1 MSKRRKKSNNFIIT
15 IIVFIFLCVSGY
27 FGTDYFLDTSNNIAK
42 EASANEV
49 QITTSASI
57 ENADEVDLNNDKLNI
72 IFFYVGQ
79 ADCTLI
85 KLNDEV
91 MLIDAGNNSDG
102 KNIVSFLQ
110 EKGITQIDY
119 LVGTHADEDHIGG
132 IDDVIKSMKIG
143 TFLIPTVGKNGTD
156 YKNAVEAA
164 EEKNIPIEHPT
175 MGDVFEFEDAN
186 SIDTSLQNSIISNTE
201 TQSANNVALHFE
213 IMSAMEEEGT
223 SDNNSSLVIELTY
236 NNTKYLFM
244 GDAETEVENSRSWN
258 KVNVLKV
265 GHHGSNSS
273 SSTKFLEQIKPQYS
287 IIEVGKNNSYNLPSD
302 KAIKRLGESGT
313 QILRTDKANGDEVGS
328 FWLTSDGNTIDIRE
342 VNINLDGNG

>member
-15 IIVFIFLCVSGY
+15 LIVFIFLCVSGY
-27 FGTDYFLDTSNNIAK
+27 FGTDYFLDTSNEIANQ
-42 EASANEV
+42 ANEV
-49 QITTSASI
+49 LITTLASI

-85 KLNDEV
+85 KLNDDV

-102 KNIVSFLQ
+102 KNVVSFLQ

-119 LVGTHADEDHIGG
+119 LVATHADEDHIGG
-132 IDDVIKSMKIG
+132 IDDVMSSLEIG
-143 TFLIPTVGKNGTD
+143 TLFIPTVGENGAD
-156 YKNAVEAA
+156 YQNAVEAA
-164 EEKNIPIEHPT
+164 EEKSIQIEHPT
-175 MGDVFEFEDAN
+175 MGDVFSFEDAN
-186 SIDTSLQNSIISNTE
+186 ETTGTNNEINSSTDSVTE
-201 TQSANNVALHFE
+201 AQFE
-213 IMSAMEEEGT
+213 IMSAMEDEGT

-236 NNTKYLFM
+236 NATKYLFM

-273 SSTKFLEQIKPQYS
+273 SSTKFLEQVKPQYS

-302 KAIKRLGESGT
+302 KAIKRLEESGT

-342 VNINLDGNG
+342 VNIDLDGNS

>member
-57 ENADEVDLNNDKLNI
+57 ENADEVDLNNNKLNT

-91 MLIDAGNNSDG
+91 MLIDSGNNSDG
-102 KNIVSFLQ
+102 KNVVSFLQ

-132 IDDVIKSMKIG
+132 IDDVIKSMEIG
-143 TFLIPTVGKNGTD
+143 TFLIPTVGSGTD

-175 MGDVFEFEDAN
+175 IGDVFIFEEA
-186 SIDTSLQNSIISNTE
+186 Q
-201 TQSANNVALHFE
+201 FE
-213 IMSAMEEEGT
+213 IMSAMEDEGT

-236 NNTKYLFM
+236 NATKYLFM

-273 SSTKFLEQIKPQYS
+273 SSTKFLEQVSPQYS

-302 KAIKRLGESGT
+302 KAIQRLEESGT
-313 QILRTDKANGDEVGS
+313 QILRTDRANGEEVGS
-328 FWLTSDGNTIDIRE
+328 FWLTSDGNTIDIKK
-342 VNINLDGNG
+342 VNINLDGNS

>member
-15 IIVFIFLCVSGY
+15 LIVFIFLCVSGY
-27 FGTDYFLDTSNNIAK
+27 FGVDYFSNTTNLNELAK
-42 EASANEV
+42 EVSSNDV
-49 QITTSASI
+49 QITTSQNI
-57 ENADEVDLNNDKLNI
+57 QNANEVDLNNDKLNI

-85 KLNDEV
+85 KLNDDV

-102 KNIVSFLQ
+102 KNVASFLQ

-119 LVGTHADEDHIGG
+119 LVATHADEDHIGG
-132 IDDVIKSMKIG
+132 IDDVIKSMEIG
-143 TFLIPTVGKNGTD
+143 TFLIPTVGSGTD

-175 MGDVFEFEDAN
+175 IGDVFIFEEA
-186 SIDTSLQNSIISNTE
+186 Q
-201 TQSANNVALHFE
+201 FE
-213 IMSAMEEEGT
+213 IMSAMEDEGT

-236 NNTKYLFM
+236 NATKYLFM

-302 KAIKRLGESGT
+302 KAIKRLEESGT
-313 QILRTDKANGDEVGS
+313 QILRTDKTNGDEVGS
-328 FWLTSDGNTIDIRE
+328 FWLTSDGNTIDIKK
-342 VNINLDGNG
+342 VNINLDGNS

>member
-57 ENADEVDLNNDKLNI
+57 ENADEVDLNNNKLNT

-91 MLIDAGNNSDG
+91 MLIDSGNNSDG
-102 KNIVSFLQ
+102 KNVVSFLQ

-132 IDDVIKSMKIG
+132 IDDVIKSMEIG
-143 TFLIPTVGKNGTD
+143 TFLFLTVGSGTD

-175 MGDVFEFEDAN
+175 IGDVFIFEDA
-186 SIDTSLQNSIISNTE
+186 Q
-201 TQSANNVALHFE
+201 FE
-213 IMSAMEEEGT
+213 IMSAMEDEGT

-236 NNTKYLFM
+236 NATKYLFM

-273 SSTKFLEQIKPQYS
+273 SSTKFLEQVSPQYS

-302 KAIKRLGESGT
+302 KAIKRLEESGT
-313 QILRTDKANGDEVGS
+313 QILRTDRANGEEVGS
-328 FWLTSDGNTIDIRE
+328 FWLTSDGNTIDIKK
-342 VNINLDGNG
+342 VNINLDGNS

>member
-1 MSKRRKKSNNFIIT
+1 M
-15 IIVFIFLCVSGY
+15 FIFLCVSGY

-57 ENADEVDLNNDKLNI
+57 ENADEVDLNNNKLNT

-91 MLIDAGNNSDG
+91 MLIDSGNNSDG
-102 KNIVSFLQ
+102 KNVVSFLQ

-132 IDDVIKSMKIG
+132 IDDVIKSMEIG
-143 TFLIPTVGKNGTD
+143 TFLIPTVGSGTD

-175 MGDVFEFEDAN
+175 IGDVFIFEDA
-186 SIDTSLQNSIISNTE
+186 Q
-201 TQSANNVALHFE
+201 FE
-213 IMSAMEEEGT
+213 IMSAMEDEGT

-236 NNTKYLFM
+236 NATKYLFM

-273 SSTKFLEQIKPQYS
+273 SSTKFLEQVSPQYS

-302 KAIKRLGESGT
+302 KAIQRLEESGT
-313 QILRTDKANGDEVGS
+313 QILRTDRANGEEVGS
-328 FWLTSDGNTIDIRE
+328 FWLTSDGNTIDIKK
-342 VNINLDGNG
+342 VNINLDGNS

>member
-57 ENADEVDLNNDKLNI
+57 ENADEVDLNNNKLNT

-85 KLNDEV
+85 KLNDDV

-102 KNIVSFLQ
+102 KKVVSFLQ

-132 IDDVIKSMKIG
+132 IDDVINSLNIG
-143 TFLIPTVGKNGTD
+143 TFLIPTVGTDGTD

-175 MGDVFEFEDAN
+175 MGDVSVINQDFNA
-186 SIDTSLQNSIISNTE
+186 Q
-201 TQSANNVALHFE
+201 FE
-213 IMSAMEEEGT
+213 IMSAMEEENT

-236 NNTKYLFM
+236 NNTTYLFM

-273 SSTKFLEQIKPQYS
+273 SSTKFLEQVKPQYS

-302 KAIKRLGESGT
+302 KAIQRLEESGT

-328 FWLTSDGNTIDIRE
+328 FWLTSDGNTIDIKE
-342 VNINLDGNG
+342 ANINLDENS